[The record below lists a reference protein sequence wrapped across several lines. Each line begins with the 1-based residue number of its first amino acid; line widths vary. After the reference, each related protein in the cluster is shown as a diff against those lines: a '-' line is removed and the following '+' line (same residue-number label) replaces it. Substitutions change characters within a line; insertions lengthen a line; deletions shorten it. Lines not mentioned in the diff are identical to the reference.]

1 MTSESDKFP
10 TNFYALL
17 HRMRFIKRWS
27 LMRNS
32 EQENLQEHSLEVAYY
47 AHALSLIR
55 KEVAPEALTL
65 DPRLCVMLALYH
77 DVAEIITGDLATP
90 IKYYNDKIHTAYS
103 EVEAEALDLLL
114 ASLPPKLRKAYQ
126 PYLQPDMEDET
137 IAAAYRVVKAA
148 DSLSAY
154 IKCLDERRLGN
165 LEFSQAEA
173 SILEKLQSYK
183 LPELDW
189 FMTHCLPTFEL
200 TLDELKGET
209 PTK

>member
-1 MTSESDKFP
+1 MTAEAEQFP

-32 EQENLQEHSLEVAYY
+32 ELENLQEHSLEVAYY
-47 AHALSLIR
+47 AHALALIR
-55 KEVAPEALTL
+55 REFVPESLPL
-65 DPRLCVMLALYH
+65 DPQLCVMLALYH

-90 IKYYNDKIHTAYS
+90 IKYYNEKIHSAFS
-103 EVEAEALDLLL
+103 EVEAEALSLLL
-114 ASLPPKLRKAYQ
+114 DSLPPDLRKAYQ
-126 PYLQPDMEDET
+126 PYLQPDMEDKT

-173 SILEKLQSYK
+173 SILEKLKGYQ
-183 LPELDW
+183 LAELDW
-189 FMTHCLPTFEL
+189 FMEHCLPTFEL
-200 TLDELKGET
+200 TLDELKGEH
-209 PTK
+209 PNP